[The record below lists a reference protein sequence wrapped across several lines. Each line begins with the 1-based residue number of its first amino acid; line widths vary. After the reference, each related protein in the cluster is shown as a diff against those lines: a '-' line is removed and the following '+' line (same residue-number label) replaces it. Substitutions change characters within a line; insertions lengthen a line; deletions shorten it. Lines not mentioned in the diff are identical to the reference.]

1 MFFLS
6 KFLMEKKSLVLY
18 IFNASPNKKDYC
30 NKMKKIKEKNMKIK
44 INVFIETI

>member
-1 MFFLS
+1 ML
-6 KFLMEKKSLVLY
+6 LQIKK
-18 IFNASPNKKDYC
+18 NYC